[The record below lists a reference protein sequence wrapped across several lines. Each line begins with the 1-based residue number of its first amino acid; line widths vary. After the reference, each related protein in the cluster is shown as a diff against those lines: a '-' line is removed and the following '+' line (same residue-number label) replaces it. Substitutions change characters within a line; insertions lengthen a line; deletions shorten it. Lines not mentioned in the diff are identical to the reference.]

1 MKKIFFVP
9 VLAGIISLLISCSAL
24 SADVKS
30 EKKNNGVSKVT
41 FALADSGAGSRTIM
55 PNEMTLD
62 DVVKVELTA
71 ERISS
76 DSDSDEVLPDV
87 EEAEGFIREWN
98 SIKDFKSGYISLL
111 YGKYDFTLVLKT
123 AYSSV
128 DSNEHVSQTAK
139 LEGVEISK
147 ETTTLTFNTS
157 YADNGCLLVTLYWPA
172 DSNEQGRFG
181 AIKGSLVPYGK
192 AEGTAGSDG
201 TASDGTISSDGT
213 SGTAV
218 SEEDASGSDSDEG
231 TFYDFDALTISPD
244 DQVLYAPEKGYYYAQ
259 YMLNNVPN
267 GKYYLYFKFYDTED
281 TECTNALN
289 TITDIVY
296 IHGFKTEEVIPLD
309 VKEFNVYYN
318 IDYNTALGSWAE
330 GVFDNLVTRRNAYTA
345 VTLPGA
351 DEISREGYIFKGWKV
366 QKKAESDSS
375 LVFED

>member
-172 DSNEQGRFG
+172 DSNDQSRFG

-267 GKYYLYFKFYDTED
+267 GRL
-281 TECTNALN
+281 
-289 TITDIVY
+289 
-296 IHGFKTEEVIPLD
+296 
-309 VKEFNVYYN
+309 
-318 IDYNTALGSWAE
+318 
-330 GVFDNLVTRRNAYTA
+330 
-345 VTLPGA
+345 
-351 DEISREGYIFKGWKV
+351 
-366 QKKAESDSS
+366 
-375 LVFED
+375 